1 MCKTDLEY
9 QNPKFTS
16 LNIYFPKSA
25 FRFKNQNQHN
35 KILISVK
42 TKSAST
48 KNRRFRHFW
57 LILHRCARAQKYA
70 SFEGVK
76 IHVTPLFY
84 RQLGT
89 KKALTKSA
97 IFANSRVSESLNL
110 VQNVKNQFLHKFSS
124 RGIWVVQTLTF
135 GVNLAYL
142 RNYPHHLHS

>member
-1 MCKTDLEY
+1 M
-9 QNPKFTS
+9 N
-16 LNIYFPKSA
+16 
-25 FRFKNQNQHN
+25 
-35 KILISVK
+35 VK
-42 TKSAST
+42 TKSLLPDFS
-48 KNRRFRHFW
+48 KNRHFW

-110 VQNVKNQFLHKFSS
+110 VQNVKNQFLHKLSS